1 MKPSYDPNTTSF
13 KEFLLANCLA
23 TSGYPDITW
32 IPATEIKSPMFPFS
46 EIIPQFKY
54 STAGHQVIA
63 ESPLCGQGA
72 LLKVSAGY
80 VSHMVHTCEV
90 HSLGSRFCCS
100 FLLKNIPTPML
111 ILYLFSS
118 NLDSLVL
125 FHSYISCSVD
135 MSFYL
140 FWSFRCKTNR
150 NTTF

>member
-1 MKPSYDPNTTSF
+1 MRPSSDPNTISL
-13 KEFLLANCLA
+13 KEFRPANRLAS
-23 TSGYPDITW
+23 SGYPDIIW
-32 IPATEIKSPMFPFS
+32 IPATEIKSPMFPFPK
-46 EIIPQFKY
+46 IIPQFKY
-54 STAGHQVIA
+54 STALHLVIVKA
-63 ESPLCGQGA
+63 PHCWQGTF
-72 LLKVSAGY
+72 LKVSAGS
-80 VSHMVHTCEV
+80 VSHIIHTCEV
-90 HSLGSRFCCS
+90 HSQGSCFCCS

>member
-1 MKPSYDPNTTSF
+1 MRPSYDPNTISF
-13 KEFLLANCLA
+13 KDFRLANCLA
-23 TSGYPDITW
+23 SSGYSDIIW
-32 IPATEIKSPMFPFS
+32 IPATEIKSPVFPFS
-46 EIIPQFKY
+46 KIIPQFKY
-54 STAGHQVIA
+54 LTAWHQVIPKA
-63 ESPLCGQGA
+63 PHCRQGPLS
-72 LLKVSAGY
+72 KVSAVY

-135 MSFYL
+135 RSLYL